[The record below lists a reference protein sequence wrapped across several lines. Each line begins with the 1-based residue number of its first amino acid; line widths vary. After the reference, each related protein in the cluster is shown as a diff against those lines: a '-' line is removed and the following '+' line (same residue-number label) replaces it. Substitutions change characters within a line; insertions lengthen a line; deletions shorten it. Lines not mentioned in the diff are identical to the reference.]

1 MTQQW
6 NVVPAL
12 LLAVF
17 AIAPNAA
24 ANEEIRITRDQTE
37 YGGYDEV
44 AGERQI
50 HQVGSDTPFTGM
62 VVGQLYPDGSPGKEI
77 DYENGLLHGIWTS
90 WHPNGQKRSESN
102 WSNGWAQRKSHW
114 TA

>member
-62 VVGQLYPDGSPGKEI
+62 VVGQLYPDGSPG
-77 DYENGLLHGIWTS
+77 GPG
-90 WHPNGQKRSESN
+90 RSEEN
-102 WSNGWAQRKSHW
+102 MTT
-114 TA
+114 TAWEL